1 MSLSVSDLISLPD
14 QGLFVCFSGLRIAIH
29 SLFGTVTVT
38 GKGLIHCKKLEKAL
52 TFCRG
57 KAAVQ
62 YNYRK
67 EKEKGREKE
76 HDLGRTQDKT
86 DFHRS

>member
-1 MSLSVSDLISLPD
+1 
-14 QGLFVCFSGLRIAIH
+14 
-29 SLFGTVTVT
+29 VTVT
-38 GKGLIHCKKLEKAL
+38 GKGLIHYKKLEKAL

-67 EKEKGREKE
+67 EKRKRKGE
-76 HDLGRTQDKT
+76 RT
-86 DFHRS
+86 

>member
-1 MSLSVSDLISLPD
+1 MSLRVSDLISLPD

-67 EKEKGREKE
+67 EKRKRKGE
-76 HDLGRTQDKT
+76 RT
-86 DFHRS
+86 